1 MKYNLNRSQPAT
13 LSELREMFNN
23 WKLNMY
29 KSLLIYVIFFFTSKS
44 LIDLIKKKHWLAIND
59 YTALVIF
66 VILGLLFIADSKITS
81 YLKTP
86 LQRLSINIEYS
97 VLSKSDKSSLLQDTQ
112 EANELFKETFKK
124 FGILAIP
131 VMLLS
136 LIDNGTWYV
145 YSPDSFN
152 ELGKLKSLNE
162 TKIIG
167 IVNKKTGGYLKGWMI
182 NICYV
187 IPILYASY
195 IILNVVNKLNKLNR
209 IEKTKLNK

>member
-1 MKYNLNRSQPAT
+1 
-13 LSELREMFNN
+13 
-23 WKLNMY
+23 
-29 KSLLIYVIFFFTSKS
+29 
-44 LIDLIKKKHWLAIND
+44 
-59 YTALVIF
+59 

-136 LIDNGTWYV
+136 LIDNGT
-145 YSPDSFN
+145 
-152 ELGKLKSLNE
+152 
-162 TKIIG
+162 
-167 IVNKKTGGYLKGWMI
+167 
-182 NICYV
+182 
-187 IPILYASY
+187 
-195 IILNVVNKLNKLNR
+195 
-209 IEKTKLNK
+209 